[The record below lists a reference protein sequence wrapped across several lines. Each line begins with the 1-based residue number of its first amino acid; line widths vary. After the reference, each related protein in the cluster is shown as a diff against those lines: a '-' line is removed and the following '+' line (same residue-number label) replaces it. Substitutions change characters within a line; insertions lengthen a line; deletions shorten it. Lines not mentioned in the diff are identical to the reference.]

1 MNLKD
6 ALKKAYAEEG
16 LDLPVNTN
24 KDQGRVVLARGSNGQ
39 RRPVQVTVGRAVGR
53 PVANTPR
60 NPPPRSTR
68 AATNTQRPQ
77 QTAGQVSRP
86 VPVSNT
92 HNLTAGAPKDTPEV
106 AIKPSVIVHAD
117 AVCNLQKS
125 DSISRELLDLD
136 VSLGQRQSLH
146 SSASADVH
154 DMSFGL
160 DFGTSSVKVVLGD
173 LSSDKA
179 YAVPFLSA
187 TGIDQFLLPSRLFES
202 DTSGF
207 SLDGGDRSF
216 RDLKLGLLGNPK
228 SVDRQVE
235 VIAFLGLIIQR
246 ARAWLFR
253 EHQAIYRDVRCVWQL
268 RVGLPAASSLDN
280 QFVPLLEQLLQ
291 LAWQLAEQDQAPS
304 RSSVEA
310 FRQSAIDTSTN
321 KARLDVRV
329 IPEIA
334 AQIYGFVISSSFDS
348 RAANRY
354 LMVDVGAGTVDVSLF
369 RVFQERGGLWG
380 FEFYTAVVQPYG
392 VSNLHAYRVNWWLD
406 KLKGVEGAEVFIE
419 KLRASK
425 FATDLAAN
433 LPVKNSEYFNGIE
446 FANDDPDNADWEFF
460 DKKLLSQIQGSTLWR
475 AVQGGFLPS
484 QQLAN
489 MPLFLCGG
497 GSRGLFYLKLEE
509 KLQSLKG
516 FSYLTTE
523 PWQLGFPGDLDADGV
538 TEVDFDRLSVAYGLS
553 KAHVGTIM
561 QAVPLPKVPIAKQD
575 PFTDRYID
583 KDQT

>member
-16 LDLPVNTN
+16 LDLPVNPN
-24 KDQGRVVLARGSNGQ
+24 KDEGWVVLARGSNGQ

-60 NPPPRSTR
+60 NPPPRSSR

-77 QTAGQVSRP
+77 QAAVQASRP
-86 VPVSNT
+86 APVPNT
-92 HNLTAGAPKDTPEV
+92 NNRTADAPKDTPEV
-106 AIKPSVIVHAD
+106 AIKPSVIIHAD

-136 VSLGQRQSLH
+136 VSLGQRESLH

-160 DFGTSSVKVVLGD
+160 DFGTSSVKVVLAD

-202 DTSGF
+202 DSSGF

-235 VIAFLGLIIQR
+235 VIAFLGLIILR
-246 ARAWLFR
+246 ARAWFFT
-253 EHQAIYRDVRCVWQL
+253 EHHNIYGNVKCAWQL
-268 RVGLPAASSLDN
+268 RVGLPAASALGND
-280 QFVPLLEQLLQ
+280 FAPLFEQLLQ
-291 LAWQLAEQDQAPS
+291 AAWRLAAHNQATN
-304 RSSVEA
+304 RLSVEA
-310 FRQSAIDTSTN
+310 HRQAVIDKQTAADSIE
-321 KARLDVRV
+321 VRV

-334 AQIYGFVISSSFDS
+334 AQIYGFVVSTSFDT

-369 RVFQERGGLWG
+369 KVFQERGGLWG

-392 VSNLHAYRVNWWLD
+392 VSNLHAYRVDWWLD
-406 KLKGVEGAEVFIE
+406 KLKDVDGAEAFMDE
-419 KLRASK
+419 LRASK
-425 FATDLAAN
+425 FSTDLGPN
-433 LPVKNSEYFNGIE
+433 LPSKNSEYFKGIE
-446 FANDDPDNADWEFF
+446 FTNEDPDNVDWQFL
-460 DKKLLSQIQGSTLWR
+460 DKKLLSQIQGQTLHR
-475 AVQGGFLPS
+475 AVTGEFVS
-484 QQLAN
+484 REQLKN
-489 MPLFLCGG
+489 IPLFLCGG
-497 GSRGLFYLKLEE
+497 GSRGPLYLSLEE
-509 KLQSLKG
+509 RLQGLRG
-516 FSYLTTE
+516 FSYLSAE
-523 PWQLGFPGDLDADGV
+523 PWQLGFPGDLEADGV
-538 TEVDFDRLSVAYGLS
+538 NEVNFDRLSVAYGLS
-553 KAHVGTIM
+553 KANFGTIT
-561 QAVPLPKVPIAKQD
+561 QAVPLPKVPIAEPA
-575 PFTDRYID
+575 PFTDRYIEN
-583 KDQT
+583 